1 MSEFCPNCGIDVS
14 TGLSICPRCG
24 ADVPNNEGINVDLK
38 DSALEGIN
46 KNKDNIK
53 PVILPGE
60 VKSDLPPVDLANESL
75 SDADAANKYEFVNGN
90 VSGEIMANP
99 LELADNPNMM
109 PNQPGIMPNPNMNT
123 NQPGMMPNPNMIT
136 NQSGMMPNPNMMP
149 NQPGM
154 MPNPNLMPNQPGM
167 MPNPNMMPNQPGVL
181 PNPNMMPNNQ
191 NVYYGETNN
200 KAENGGSPVLGIL
213 GMIFGIVGLLITIA
227 TKIGGIQFSIAGF
240 VLSIIGLSRKRGHG
254 MALAGSICSGLGF
267 LLFLIGVANL

>member
-14 TGLSICPRCG
+14 TGLSVCPRCG

-38 DSALEGIN
+38 DSAFEDIN

-53 PVILPGE
+53 PVILPDI
-60 VKSDLPPVDLANESL
+60 VKSDLPPVDLAKESIP
-75 SDADAANKYEFVNGN
+75 DADAGNKYEFVNGN

-109 PNQPGIMPNPNMNT
+109 PNQSGMMPNSNMMPNQPGMIPNPNMMPNR
-123 NQPGMMPNPNMIT
+123 PGMMPNPNMVS
-136 NQSGMMPNPNMMP
+136 NQSGMIPNPNMMP
-149 NQPGM
+149 NQF
-154 MPNPNLMPNQPGM
+154 
-167 MPNPNMMPNQPGVL
+167 GVL

>member
-14 TGLSICPRCG
+14 TGLSVCPRCG

-38 DSALEGIN
+38 DSALEDLN

-53 PVILPGE
+53 PVILPDI
-60 VKSDLPPVDLANESL
+60 VKSDLPPVDLAKESI
-75 SDADAANKYEFVNGN
+75 SDADAGNKYEFVNGN

-109 PNQPGIMPNPNMNT
+109 PK
-123 NQPGMMPNPNMIT
+123 
-136 NQSGMMPNPNMMP
+136 QSGMMPNPNMVS
-149 NQPGM
+149 NQFGI
-154 MPNPNLMPNQPGM
+154 
-167 MPNPNMMPNQPGVL
+167 MPNPNMMPNQFGVL